1 MDQFFSLEDS
11 ILLHNFIIKKFIQ
24 MISIFYLSY
33 FLWWIVIYKSALFN
47 TLVKSCNILKKI
59 IKNKIY
65 FNGYY

>member
-1 MDQFFSLEDS
+1 
-11 ILLHNFIIKKFIQ
+11 

-65 FNGYY
+65 FNEYY